1 MPLTDPD
8 PGRPDPTIQLV
19 NTLRSV
25 ILELREVARQR
36 PGDERIVAAIADIEA
51 ATAKLE
57 PTTRESA
64 AV

>member
-1 MPLTDPD
+1 MPLIEPD

-25 ILELREVARQR
+25 ILELREIARQR

-51 ATAKLE
+51 GTAKLE
-57 PTTRESA
+57 LTIQQSA